1 MNRAA
6 LQTVFVELAKI
17 SMSNSFGNG
26 PAIAQ
31 QFFLAV
37 SLAVVGHFRSRLRNE
52 KEKPVV
58 QERMIPWSSIYGCF
72 HEHPK
77 AVILSHYKGS

>member
-1 MNRAA
+1 MHPIENEFSAQGR
-6 LQTVFVELAKI
+6 LSRDELVELAKI

-52 KEKPVV
+52 KELHLRV
-58 QERMIPWSSIYGCF
+58 
-72 HEHPK
+72 
-77 AVILSHYKGS
+77 LS